1 MKFSLLMFVLTSFVL
16 NACCGLLSGDPAPG
30 RSPGP
35 PVPKLTTLQ
44 VSDATT
50 IRTIPSNIHQSDTNH
65 SDSLNTDATNDE
77 TQHKN
82 QFSAEPPNKSD
93 VNDNNN
99 NMNMNMNNMDNSNNN
114 GHTEHIKK
122 PHGNSAATHHKFDK
136 FGKIAS
142 KAGKNEQC
150 NLNY

>member
-1 MKFSLLMFVLTSFVL
+1 MKFSLLVFVLTSFVL

-35 PVPKLTTLQ
+35 PVPKVTTLQ

-50 IRTIPSNIHQSDTNH
+50 IRTIPSNIHQTDTNQ
-65 SDSLNTDATNDE
+65 SDSLNTDATADE

-82 QFSAEPPNKSD
+82 QFSAEPPNRSD
-93 VNDNNN
+93 VNDSNN
-99 NMNMNMNNMDNSNNN
+99 NMNNSNNN
-114 GHTEHIKK
+114 RHTEHFKK

-142 KAGKNEQC
+142 KAGKNEQYI
-150 NLNY
+150 LNY